1 MQIQVNGDALDFQGR
16 TISDLLVQL
25 EIHGRRLA
33 VEVNRDIIPKS
44 EHADHALQDGDV
56 IEIVHAIGG
65 G

>member
-1 MQIQVNGDALDFQGR
+1 MQLQVNGDSLEFDGR

-25 EIHGRRLA
+25 AIHGRRLA

-44 EHADHALQDGDV
+44 EHADFALSDGDIV
-56 IEIVHAIGG
+56 EIVHAIGG

>member
-1 MQIQVNGDALDFQGR
+1 MQIQVNGDALDFHGR

>member
-1 MQIQVNGDALDFQGR
+1 MQLQVNGDSLEFDGR
-16 TISDLLVQL
+16 TISDLLARL

-44 EHADHALQDGDV
+44 EHADFALSDGDIV
-56 IEIVHAIGG
+56 EIVHAIGG